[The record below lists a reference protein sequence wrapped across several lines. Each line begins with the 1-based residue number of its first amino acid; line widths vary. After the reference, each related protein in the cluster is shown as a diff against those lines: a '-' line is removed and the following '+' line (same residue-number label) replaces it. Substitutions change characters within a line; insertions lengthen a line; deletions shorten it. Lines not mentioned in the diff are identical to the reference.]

1 MTSILDDTKK
11 VLGLEKPY
19 EAFDADVILHINAA
33 FSTLEQLGVGPVGGF
48 TISDSFQEWDS
59 YNTDQRILSHV
70 KAYIYA
76 KVRVMFDPPS
86 NSSVLQALKDSISE
100 LEWRILHTIEVG

>member
-11 VLGLEKPY
+11 VLGLEKSY
-19 EAFDADVILHINAA
+19 EAFDSDVILHINAA

-48 TISDSFQEWDS
+48 TISDSSQEWDS
-59 YNTDQRILSHV
+59 YNTDKRILSHV